1 VSLCFSAL
9 CAERPRNL
17 GRRRG
22 AGREPLRTV
31 ACGDLLAVVG
41 EVAAPPALDPP
52 TLRAYEAAVRGL
64 AGAVDAILP
73 VRFGT
78 VFPDEVA
85 LRGVVAERREA
96 LTAALALVAGREQM
110 TLRVFGDT
118 AAAAPATA
126 PRRVSA
132 TPRGGRAGTRYLG
145 DRRAAAERA
154 RAVPEIDWLRPA
166 LSRFVRAE
174 RTERHA
180 RPPLLASVHHLIPRG
195 RASAYLAAVD
205 RALRTS
211 RAVRVVASG
220 PWPPWAFVSEEVA

>member
-1 VSLCFSAL
+1 MKLWFYAM

-22 AGREPLRTV
+22 AARERLRTV
-31 ACGDLLAVVG
+31 ACSDLLAVVG
-41 EVAAPPALDPP
+41 EVAAPPAIDAP

-64 AGAVDAILP
+64 ATSVDAMLP

-78 VFPDEVA
+78 VFADEA
-85 LRGVVAERREA
+85 SLCAVVAERYEA

-110 TLRVFGDT
+110 TLRVFGE
-118 AAAAPATA
+118 AAAPPA
-126 PRRVSA
+126 PPRA
-132 TPRGGRAGTRYLG
+132 PTTPRAGRTGTHYLG
-145 DRRAAAERA
+145 ERRAAAEQA

-180 RPPLLASVHHLIPRG
+180 RPPLVASVHHLIPRG
-195 RASAYLAAVD
+195 RAAAYLTAVE
-205 RALRTS
+205 RALRTP
-211 RAVRVVASG
+211 RVVRVVASG
-220 PWPPWAFVSEEVA
+220 PWPPWAFVSDDVA